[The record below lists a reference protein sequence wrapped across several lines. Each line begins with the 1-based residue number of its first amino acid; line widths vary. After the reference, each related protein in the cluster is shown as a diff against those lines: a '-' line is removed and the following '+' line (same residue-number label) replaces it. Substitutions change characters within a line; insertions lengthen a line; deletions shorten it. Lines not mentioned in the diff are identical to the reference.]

1 MSWPLAF
8 FLDEFHQNFECGSQ
22 ELPSD
27 CQGSCRESLT
37 KQTKTKKS
45 SRIWSYLS
53 TMKTLGSKM
62 HQAAAYWKL
71 EAKCLD
77 RKILGLDA
85 MRCDALWANA
95 KVPPP
100 YLPLHCFKRPR
111 SCKMYRLCRCSSP
124 DTSIWLRK
132 RWPASSQRFTER
144 ILGFVA
150 TFP

>member
-1 MSWPLAF
+1 MLENVMATCF
-8 FLDEFHQNFECGSQ
+8 FSRWISSKLWMWKPRIALW
-22 ELPSD
+22 LPGILPRIPD
-27 CQGSCRESLT
+27 
-37 KQTKTKKS
+37 QTNKNK
-45 SRIWSYLS
+45 
-53 TMKTLGSKM
+53 
-62 HQAAAYWKL
+62 
-71 EAKCLD
+71 
-77 RKILGLDA
+77 KILKNLILPLDFEDSWLQDA
-85 MRCDALWANA
+85 PSCSLLETWSQMFRSKDSWIGCDALWANA